1 MGYTVLTAESARQGL
16 DLFTKNQV
24 DAVILDYYL
33 PDVDGG
39 RLAKA
44 MRLLKP
50 EVPIILLSAQLY
62 LPEEDIAAADSYVGK
77 GQHSSGLLREI
88 KHVLQRSARVQSA

>member
-1 MGYTVLTAESARQGL
+1 MGYTVLTAESARQAL
-16 DLFTKNQV
+16 DLFTQNQV

-33 PDVDGG
+33 PDLDGG

-44 MRLLKP
+44 MRMLKP
-50 EVPIILLSAQLY
+50 EVPIILLSAQPY
-62 LPEEDIAAADSYVGK
+62 LPEEEIAAADAYVGK

-88 KHVLQRSARVQSA
+88 KQVLQRSAHAQSA